1 MSGDG
6 PTTMEIIEWISAIGV
21 SILGFILNLMNI
33 CFIFVNFGRM
43 YKRNMLKSLII
54 LFYSF
59 ALLGVIANCISHC
72 DVLWYLIEGK
82 EDDVLVDFDMILSA
96 FFMAISFWMISAS
109 ITLTM
114 YKLGISI
121 QLIIKEIN
129 EK

>member
-59 ALLGVIANCISHC
+59 ALLGVIANSFWHSGW
-72 DVLWYLIEGK
+72 LWYLL
-82 EDDVLVDFDMILSA
+82 EDQETQNEQVDYEMFLGEY
-96 FFMAISFWMISAS
+96 FMAVSFWMLSAS
-109 ITLTM
+109 IALTM

-121 QLIIKEIN
+121 QLIMKEIN
-129 EK
+129 